1 LDGYGLSKHP
11 GRAPQFYIIILLA
24 IVVGIELNFVGIS
37 PIAALF
43 WTAVLNGFL
52 APILPLVI
60 MLISNNKK
68 IMGDRTNGVVLN
80 ILGWATT
87 AAMALAAIALL
98 VTWGK

>member
-1 LDGYGLSKHP
+1 
-11 GRAPQFYIIILLA
+11 
-24 IVVGIELNFVGIS
+24 
-37 PIAALF
+37 
-43 WTAVLNGFL
+43 
-52 APILPLVI
+52 